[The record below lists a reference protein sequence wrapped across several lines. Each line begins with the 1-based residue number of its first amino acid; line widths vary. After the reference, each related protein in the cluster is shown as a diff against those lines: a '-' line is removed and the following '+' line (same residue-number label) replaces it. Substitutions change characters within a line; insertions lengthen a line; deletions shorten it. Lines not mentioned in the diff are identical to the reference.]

1 MHFVDLSSPEAI
13 QSRTPEAI
21 QSRTPEA
28 IQNPT
33 PEAIQNRTPEAIQS
47 RTPEAIQSRTPEA
60 IQNRTP
66 EAIQSRTPEAIQN
79 PTPTLVPREA
89 SQEVECVS
97 KPLFFITFERRRKN
111 RSRGGF
117 RVARNDQMVATT
129 RFPKKRYKTCV
140 SLMILMCLRCQE

>member
-1 MHFVDLSSPEAI
+1 MCRHALEVSFGMHFVDLSSPEAI

-47 RTPEAIQSRTPEA
+47 RTPEAIQ
-60 IQNRTP
+60 
-66 EAIQSRTPEAIQN
+66 N

-97 KPLFFITFERRRKN
+97 KPLFCAYRKSVHAKSKLN
-111 RSRGGF
+111 
-117 RVARNDQMVATT
+117 VQLTT
-129 RFPKKRYKTCV
+129 LKQLIKTP
-140 SLMILMCLRCQE
+140 S